1 MATTTPQGDSADDLA
16 APRWQRS
23 VRALRH
29 RDYRVFLSGQLASL
43 VGTWIDTVAQSWLI
57 YRLTGSAAL
66 LGLAGF
72 ASQFPVFFLSPLGG
86 AIADRYDRRRVL
98 MTTQAL
104 SMLLA
109 FALAGLTLTQVVVV
123 WQVMLLAALLGLVN
137 AIDIPTRQAFVY
149 DLVGRADIVNAV
161 ALNSTMFNSA
171 RVVGPAVA
179 GLLVAAVGEGWCF
192 FLNGVSFLA
201 VIGSLAAIRAARV
214 ALPPHTGSQ
223 LARLTAGFRYA
234 RHNRPVLVLL
244 LLVALNSFM
253 GMPYSVLMPI
263 FSERILHAGA
273 RGLGLLM
280 GAAGLGALLGAIS
293 LALREGLSGLGR
305 WITVGNAVFGVFLI
319 LFALSR
325 TFWLSA
331 ALLMPVGA
339 AMIVVLAAANTLLQS
354 MVPDEL
360 RGRVMALYSMV
371 FMGMAPFGALAAGW
385 IAERSGAPLAVA
397 LGGGACVVGAGVF
410 GWNLPALRHDARQLI
425 LAVEAAAG
433 QPAVRQ
439 LGSATVASEDA
450 DRS

>member
-1 MATTTPQGDSADDLA
+1 MAVATSRGEEPADVAL
-16 APRWQRS
+16 PRWQRA

-29 RDYRVFLSGQLASL
+29 RDYRVFLAGQLASL
-43 VGTWIDTVAQSWLI
+43 IGTWIDTVAESWLI
-57 YRLTGSAAL
+57 YRLTGSAEL
-66 LGLAGF
+66 LGVAGF

-98 MTTQAL
+98 MATQAL

-109 FALAGLTLTQVVVV
+109 FALAVLTLTHVVQV
-123 WQVMLLAALLGLVN
+123 WHVMLLAALLGLVN
-137 AIDIPTRQAFVY
+137 AVDIPTRQAFVY

-171 RVVGPAVA
+171 RVIGPAVA

-192 FLNGVSFLA
+192 FINAVSFLA
-201 VIGSLAAIRAARV
+201 VIGSLAAIRATRGQLA
-214 ALPPHTGSQ
+214 PHTGSQ

-234 RHNRPVLVLL
+234 RHNRPVRALL
-244 LLVALNSFM
+244 LLVALISFM
-253 GMPYSVLMPI
+253 GMPYSVLMPVV
-263 FSERILHAGA
+263 SEQILHAGA
-273 RGLGLLM
+273 RGLGILM
-280 GAAGLGALLGAIS
+280 GAAGLGALFGAIS
-293 LALREGLSGLGR
+293 LTLRDGLRGLGR
-305 WITVGNAVFGVFLI
+305 WIAIGNGVFGVFLI

-331 ALLMPVGA
+331 ALLLPVGA

-354 MVPDEL
+354 MVPDNL

-371 FMGMAPFGALAAGW
+371 FMGMAPFGALTAGW
-385 IAERSGAPLAVA
+385 IAEHWGAPLAVG
-397 LGGGACVVGAGVF
+397 LGGGACIVGAWIF
-410 GWNLPALRHDARQLI
+410 GWNLPTLRHDARQLI

-439 LGSATVASEDA
+439 IGSATVASEDA